1 MNLYTSPSLS
11 SDNNYVLLH
20 RSATGCCTDRGMR
33 MFSSLI
39 CKDIGETWTV
49 CFALISSNI
58 AILIMVALGA
68 GWWASPA
75 WPVVSLYNPYCN
87 GSRNSCW
94 SSCWV
99 MQMPIPTILPRSGC
113 ADKTG
118 ILLHGLICHWRS
130 SVHVSDIHMC
140 CITKGH
146 PAREHPWAVMVSF
159 I

>member
-58 AILIMVALGA
+58 GISVMALGA
-68 GWWASPA
+68 GWWASPDQLCPCIIHIGTDPGTPA
-75 WPVVSLYNPYCN
+75 EVRAEWCKCLSPQCTWP
-87 GSRNSCW
+87 
-94 SSCWV
+94 
-99 MQMPIPTILPRSGC
+99 ISGC
-113 ADKTG
+113 ADNTE
-118 ILLHGLICHWRS
+118 RF
-130 SVHVSDIHMC
+130 
-140 CITKGH
+140 
-146 PAREHPWAVMVSF
+146 SF
-159 I
+159 IGKSAWQQVYLTQSKRRSQQCSAYGYVTEEASLLR